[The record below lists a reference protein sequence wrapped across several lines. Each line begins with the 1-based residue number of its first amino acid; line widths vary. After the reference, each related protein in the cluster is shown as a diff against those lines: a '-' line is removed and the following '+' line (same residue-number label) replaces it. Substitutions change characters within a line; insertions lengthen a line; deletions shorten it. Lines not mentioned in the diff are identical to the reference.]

1 MTSRWTTAQIV
12 AAGNYLNEGFDPNTL
27 TVNQLLGLF
36 GYHNVNFPAP
46 YTKPKLVALFNE
58 QIKPNS
64 ANFRQ
69 AKLQKDNSIA
79 SDDGITDGV
88 TGKPLSK
95 KVHEN
100 FV

>member
-1 MTSRWTTAQIV
+1 MVLPVLLPCRT
-12 AAGNYLNEGFDPNTL
+12 
-27 TVNQLLGLF
+27 LLGVF
-36 GYHNVNFPAP
+36 GYHNVAFPAP

-64 ANFRQ
+64 ANFKK

-95 KVHEN
+95 KVREGTLH
-100 FV
+100 